1 MYFTRYGNVE
11 RKGDYM
17 INSYVCTGRLVADP
31 EVKETDNGKKYS
43 NITLAVPRTYKNA
56 DGEYETD
63 FLDYTLWG
71 DIASNTAEYCKKG
84 DVIGIKGRMASKLID
99 TEEGKKIK
107 KTEVV
112 VEKISFLAVGKQK
125 DAEPEME
132 WD

>member
-1 MYFTRYGNVE
+1 
-11 RKGDYM
+11 M

-84 DVIGIKGRMASKLID
+84 DLVGVQGSVQTDLYDKDGQTHKS
-99 TEEGKKIK
+99 TKIHVDK
-107 KTEVV
+107 V
-112 VEKISFLAVGKQK
+112 SFLAPRNRMDEIEK
-125 DAEPEME
+125 DQAKKSKTKGAEK
-132 WD
+132 

>member
-1 MYFTRYGNVE
+1 MMNNFFGV
-11 RKGDYM
+11 
-17 INSYVCTGRLVADP
+17 GRLVADP

-84 DVIGIKGRMASKLID
+84 DLIGLKGRMASKLID

>member
-1 MYFTRYGNVE
+1 MLNQTVL
-11 RKGDYM
+11 
-17 INSYVCTGRLVADP
+17 VGRLVKTP
-31 EVKETDNGKKYS
+31 EVTVTENEKKVS

>member
-1 MYFTRYGNVE
+1 
-11 RKGDYM
+11 M
-17 INSYVCTGRLVADP
+17 IGL
-31 EVKETDNGKKYS
+31 
-43 NITLAVPRTYKNA
+43 
-56 DGEYETD
+56 
-63 FLDYTLWG
+63 
-71 DIASNTAEYCKKG
+71 
-84 DVIGIKGRMASKLID
+84 KGRMASKLID

>member
-1 MYFTRYGNVE
+1 MLNQIIIV
-11 RKGDYM
+11 
-17 INSYVCTGRLVADP
+17 GRLTGNP
-31 EVKETDNGKKYS
+31 EVAKLEDGKEKS
-43 NITLAVPRTYKNA
+43 QITLAIPRTYKNA

-84 DVIGIKGRMASKLID
+84 DLIGLKGRMASKLID
-99 TEEGKKIK
+99 TEDGKKIK

-125 DAEPEME
+125 DKESEME
-132 WD
+132 CD

>member
-1 MYFTRYGNVE
+1 
-11 RKGDYM
+11 M

-84 DVIGIKGRMASKLID
+84 DLIGLKGRMASKLID
-99 TEEGKKIK
+99 TEDGKKIVSKAWDDRFGVGMVLELIKEVANK
-107 KTEVV
+107 KD
-112 VEKISFLAVGKQK
+112 VEIKTTWMIRK
-125 DAEPEME
+125 
-132 WD
+132 